1 VAKKNNNIAIG
12 SFIVGALVL
21 TFLLLIFFSGG
32 NYFTDKERV
41 VMYFD
46 GSVQGLQV
54 GAPIKLKGVE
64 LGEIAN
70 IEVVFLADDHT
81 IVNVVTADLILKRI
95 HRNGEQPDEDVFDV
109 VIEKGLRAQLN
120 YQSLLTGLLY
130 VELDFYP
137 NSELRLLNLQSEY
150 REFPTTK
157 TDFESLFNQIEGVDL
172 ISISKGLASVL
183 DALDSILKS
192 GKLEQ
197 AASDFSAA
205 AQAIEKTATSFDN
218 AAVTLESELATLSKK
233 LTVGIDGFTVLM
245 DETNDQLPDLSSRLI
260 LTLTDLRKALNSI
273 DETMAAAEG
282 TFSEDSQ
289 LVEQLTR
296 AAEEVDRAA
305 RAFRLLSETLE
316 QEPEALIR
324 GKKGNE

>member
-1 VAKKNNNIAIG
+1 MTQKNNNITIG

-21 TFLLLIFFSGG
+21 TFFLLIFFSGG

-46 GSVQGLQV
+46 GSVQGLQI

-70 IEVVFLADDHT
+70 IEVTFLHDDRT
-81 IVNVVTADLILKRI
+81 IVNIVTADLILKRI
-95 HRNGEQPDEDVFDV
+95 HRSDEQPDEDIFDV
-109 VIEKGLRAQLN
+109 VIKKGLRAQLN

-137 NSELRLLNLQSEY
+137 NSELRLLNLQSQY
-150 REFPTTK
+150 REFPTIK
-157 TDFESLFNQIEGVDL
+157 TDFESLFNQIEGIDL

-183 DALDSILKS
+183 DSLDTILKS
-192 GKLEQ
+192 GKIEQ

-218 AAVTLESELATLSKK
+218 AAVALESELTMLSTK
-233 LTVGIDGFTVLM
+233 LTASIDGFTLLM
-245 DETNDQLPDLSSRLI
+245 GEANHQLPLLSDEFVQ
-260 LTLTDLRKALNSI
+260 TLTGLRKALNTI
-273 DETMAAAEG
+273 NDTMTAAEG

-289 LVEQLTR
+289 LIEQLTR
-296 AAEEVDRAA
+296 AAEEVSRAA

-316 QEPEALIR
+316 QQPEALIR
-324 GKKGNE
+324 GKRGND